1 MKQILLLSGIILFT
15 GIFTSCRSTRNMQV
29 NVMRPAQVTIP
40 KEIKKMAILNR
51 SIPTSK
57 APIEGIVT
65 GELPKQ
71 DKKLSQECIRGLND
85 LLLTSDRFEV
95 QRIDS
100 AWNSSDPTS
109 LAFGGPLDWES
120 VDSLCAQM
128 QVDGLL
134 VLEFFDT
141 DFSID
146 NPVGAATQAVTSVL
160 NGGNSS
166 ITVTGTAT
174 SNCGFRVYYSTK
186 HQIPYEDT
194 YRYKKW
200 WRRTANNAFEAV
212 AKLVK
217 RNDAL
222 VDVSYETGTQ
232 FARSIVP
239 LYNWEHRLMYKGKND
254 PMKRGERQGLAK
266 DWEGALATWLSYYD
280 QEQKYKKRAKA
291 AHNIA
296 LAYEVLGNLEEAQ
309 KWAGTAY
316 VDGGK
321 DEMLRYTEILDER
334 VREQQLLQ
342 DQLKTFEKEG
352 E

>member
-1 MKQILLLSGIILFT
+1 MNLHLRYTTLFVGLLLI
-15 GIFTSCRSTRNMQV
+15 TSCRQTRNMQV
-29 NVMRPAQVTIP
+29 NIMRPAEITIP

-51 SIPTSK
+51 SIPSNQ
-57 APIEGIVT
+57 AVIEGIVT

-85 LLLTSDRFEV
+85 LLLTSNRFEV

-109 LAFGGPLDWES
+109 LSFGAPLPWAS
-120 VDSLCAQM
+120 IDSLCAQM

-141 DFSID
+141 DFNIH
-146 NPVGAATQAVTSVL
+146 NPASTATQAVTSVL
-160 NGGNSS
+160 NGGTSS

-174 SNCGFRVYYSTK
+174 STSGFRVYYSSK

-194 YRYKKW
+194 YKYKKW
-200 WRRTANNAFEAV
+200 WRTTANNAFEAV
-212 AKLVK
+212 GKLVK
-217 RNDAL
+217 RSEAL
-222 VDVSYETGTQ
+222 VDVSYETGTE

-239 LYNWEHRLMYKGKND
+239 LFDWEPRVMYKGKND
-254 PMKRGERQGLAK
+254 PMRRGERQALAK

-296 LAYEVLGNLEEAQ
+296 LSYEVLGKLEEAQ

-321 DEMLRYTEILDER
+321 KPMLAYTEILDGR
-334 VREQQLLQ
+334 VREQQLLEE
-342 DQLKTFEKEG
+342 QLKTFE
-352 E
+352 